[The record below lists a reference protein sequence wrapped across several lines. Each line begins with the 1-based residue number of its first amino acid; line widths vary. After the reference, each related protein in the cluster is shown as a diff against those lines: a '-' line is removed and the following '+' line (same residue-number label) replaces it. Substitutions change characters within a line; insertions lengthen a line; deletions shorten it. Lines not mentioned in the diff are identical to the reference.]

1 MSNCRQ
7 VIMTDWTTA
16 SGRFTEEEMKII
28 ESWERKVGFND
39 NQTVRAG
46 VSLLI
51 GFFSL
56 IEVYLRPDFDPIKKY
71 ALKINKI
78 MDSPKYKKDLNT
90 IQEQFITE
98 FKEDQLETIDK
109 EWQNIVN
116 ELQTFEKHDKP
127 GRKPKQK
134 KPGRPKD
141 TGI

>member
-7 VIMTDWTTA
+7 VMMTDWTTI

-134 KPGRPKD
+134 KTRK
-141 TGI
+141 T